1 MQPLSSNEESA
12 LECSF
17 VLVHC
22 VKRLDSWF
30 GVRVEGEEEGGG
42 FSVSGVDFFLLALRA
57 VAAFRAILR
66 RVCVGK
72 VKSWQVEMQNEKI
85 CDACAHG
92 PWRRRETRA
101 KEKRKEKRAKEN
113 FKGPGYSL
121 PVLTVGVMFSQKAN
135 RKQID

>member
-72 VKSWQVEMQNEKI
+72 VKS
-85 CDACAHG
+85 
-92 PWRRRETRA
+92 
-101 KEKRKEKRAKEN
+101 
-113 FKGPGYSL
+113 
-121 PVLTVGVMFSQKAN
+121 
-135 RKQID
+135 